1 MKIIKE
7 NSTSRPKTKIESKR
21 LIEKDISIDNEINN
35 LMAEAQEIFVKIV
48 NALWDKCNKDL

>member
-21 LIEKDISIDNEINN
+21 LIEKDVCVDTEINN
-35 LMAEAQEIFVKIV
+35 LMAEAQAIFVKIV
-48 NALWDKCNKDL
+48 NALCDKRNKEL